1 MNDDKTRIAHMIE
14 HIQRI
19 QTMLQGISEN
29 QFYQSISLLDAVSFN
44 FAILGEAA
52 NKVSEEM
59 RKRHSEIP
67 WGSIIGMRNILIHDY
82 VKSNPKYMW
91 DAVQKDLAPLCRQ
104 LEEILSSF

>member
-1 MNDDKTRIAHMIE
+1 MIE

-19 QTMLQGISEN
+19 QTMLQGISES
-29 QFYQSISLLDAVSFN
+29 QFYQSFSLIDGVSFN

-52 NKVSEEM
+52 YKVSGEIRE
-59 RKRHSEIP
+59 RHSEIP

-91 DAVQKDLAPLCRQ
+91 DAVQKDLDPLCRQ
-104 LEEILSSF
+104 LEEILKSL

>member
-1 MNDDKTRIAHMIE
+1 MIE

-44 FAILGEAA
+44 FAI
-52 NKVSEEM
+52 EM

-91 DAVQKDLAPLCRQ
+91 DAVRKDLDPLCRK
-104 LEEILSSF
+104 LEEILKSL